1 MVTFLVSVL
10 STFVSSTF
18 KRKWDIIVDTHHIYH
33 PFPQWQYPAALRQSW
48 VTLQRI
54 QAGRAAST
62 RQTQSADSCV
72 HQADGT
78 NTASFFNNA
87 SNSNKYTEYITIA
100 KDYNFLIAKIIN
112 VLIAEVL
119 NVLIAEISNVLFANN
134 SNVLFAEVSS
144 IADVRVSVETIT
156 ILIRKLSVINIC
168 MLCIILIGELSIFAE
183 DPASLCPSPTSN
195 TSTSPSPSESSL
207 TA

>member
-1 MVTFLVSVL
+1 M
-10 STFVSSTF
+10 
-18 KRKWDIIVDTHHIYH
+18 
-33 PFPQWQYPAALRQSW
+33 
-48 VTLQRI
+48 TLQRI

-72 HQADGT
+72 HQ
-78 NTASFFNNA
+78 
-87 SNSNKYTEYITIA
+87 YITIA
-100 KDYNFLIAKIIN
+100 EDYNFLIAKIIN

-119 NVLIAEISNVLFANN
+119 NVLIAEVSNVLIAEISNVLFANN
-134 SNVLFAEVSS
+134 SNDNVFFAEVSTF
-144 IADVRVSVETIT
+144 AEVRVSVETIT